1 MRAVYVGPPGR
12 REQRLF
18 RVAAMLG
25 VLVTLCLAPR
35 AVAAP
40 EETDPQPTPMA
51 PASYVVRPGDTLAGI
66 SERYGVTVAALV
78 RANGIQNPRQLYPG
92 QALSLSSAVGAV
104 GVVRSLSWGEDLV
117 TLSRAAGV
125 TLQSLAHINGLLLPT
140 GLSAGYSLWLPPSV
154 PAQAIPATQG
164 ATWFGAPRIGASL
177 RYGARLWDVLW
188 LNPLPHA
195 EMQPLLVPMS
205 ASVSE
210 ARPVAGGWLPDP
222 VLSLSLSSQPVDRGE
237 TVAVVVTTDEPV
249 HCTLSY
255 LGQTESCVGSTE
267 PGQRWLGLAGLSPL
281 LDPGVYTLTLALA
294 TSEGGDVVV
303 PVPILVTAGHYD
315 YERIDLPPDRQSLL
329 DPQLSQDERDK
340 IAALRT
346 VRSPVRYWSYPFVRP
361 VDAAITSYFGSR
373 RSYGYGFGSYHA
385 GSDFDGQGGE
395 PVLAPE
401 DGVVILAEPLVV
413 RGHAILIDH
422 GWGVV
427 SGFWHLSDIGV
438 EVGDRVSQGQRI
450 GALGNTGLSTGAH
463 LHWELWVNGSAVNAL
478 SWLEPDG
485 PAAMLGEKP

>member
-1 MRAVYVGPPGR
+1 M
-12 REQRLF
+12 
-18 RVAAMLG
+18 
-25 VLVTLCLAPR
+25 PR
-35 AVAAP
+35 AAAAQDVA
-40 EETDPQPTPMA
+40 DPQPEPSAT
-51 PASYVVRPGDTLAGI
+51 YVVRPGETLAGI
-66 SERYGVTVAALV
+66 AERYGVTMATLA

-92 QALSLSSAVGAV
+92 QVLSLSPAVGTA
-104 GVVRSLSWGEDLV
+104 GTLHILSWGEDLV

-125 TLQSLAHINGLLLPT
+125 TPQALAHINGLLLPT
-140 GLSAGYSLWLPPSV
+140 GLRAGYSLRLPPSIPVQAV
-154 PAQAIPATQG
+154 PTIEG
-164 ATWFGAPRIGASL
+164 AMWSGAPRIGASL
-177 RYGARLWDVLW
+177 RYGVRLWDVLR
-188 LNPLPHA
+188 LNPAPHSVA
-195 EMQPLLVPMS
+195 QPLLIPEG

-210 ARPVAGGWLPDP
+210 ALPAGAGALPDP

-237 TVAVVVTTDEPV
+237 TVAVVVETAEPV

-255 LGQTESCVGSTE
+255 LGQTESCVGNAELS
-267 PGQRWLGLAGLSPL
+267 RSRLGLAGLSPL
-281 LDPGVYTLTLALA
+281 LDPGVYTLTLTLT
-294 TSEGGDVVV
+294 TSEGREVVV
-303 PVPILVTAGHYD
+303 PVPILVAAGRYD

-329 DPQLSQDERDK
+329 DPERSQAERAK
-340 IAALRT
+340 IAALRLL
-346 VRSPVRYWSYPFVRP
+346 RSPVRYWSYPFVRP
-361 VDAAITSYFGSR
+361 VDAAITSFFGSR

-395 PVLAPE
+395 PVSAPA

-413 RGHAILIDH
+413 RGNAILVDH

-427 SGFWHLSDIGV
+427 SGFWHLSEIAV
-438 EVGDRVSQGQRI
+438 EVGDRVSRGQRI